1 MNVLLN
7 VGAYDP
13 IPSRGSVAD
22 TPAEHDQLPT
32 KFLIK
37 GAVSPQEAINAV
49 EMIVGLRPDTDA
61 KDEKTGD
68 PLFSWEV
75 VRPKEWINDKVLV
88 FNLAD

>member
-1 MNVLLN
+1 MNVLVN

-22 TPAEHDQLPT
+22 VPGVHDDLPT

-37 GAVSPQEAINAV
+37 GAISPQEAVNAI

-61 KDEKTGD
+61 KDKANK
-68 PLFSWEV
+68 PLVTWEIK
-75 VRPKEWINDKVLV
+75 RPKEWINDKVYV
-88 FNLAD
+88 WNLAD